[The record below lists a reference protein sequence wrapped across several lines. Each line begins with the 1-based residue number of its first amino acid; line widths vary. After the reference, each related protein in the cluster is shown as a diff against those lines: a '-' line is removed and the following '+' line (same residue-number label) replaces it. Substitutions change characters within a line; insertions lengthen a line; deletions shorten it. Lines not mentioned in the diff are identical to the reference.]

1 MMISQEDSQFQEIP
15 ESQLFD
21 RLSSLDNSQEAFV
34 LGNKKKN
41 EDLESK
47 VFENC
52 LFVVFDLS
60 REQLGTV
67 LILKSF
73 DDDNVP
79 LHFRLTLRGMWT
91 KTPIDHGDLV
101 RVIGRFTK
109 QNQYTLVLDDQV
121 DTEEEDC

>member
-1 MMISQEDSQFQEIP
+1 M
-15 ESQLFD
+15 
-21 RLSSLDNSQEAFV
+21 
-34 LGNKKKN
+34 
-41 EDLESK
+41 
-47 VFENC
+47 FENC

-79 LHFRLTLRGMWT
+79 LHFRLTLRGMWV

-109 QNQYTLVLDDQV
+109 TNQYTLVLDDQV
-121 DTEEEDC
+121 DNDEEECSD

>member
-1 MMISQEDSQFQEIP
+1 MLEIP

-21 RLSSLDNSQEAFV
+21 KLSSVENSQEALTGV
-34 LGNKKKN
+34 GTKKRN
-41 EDLESK
+41 EDLDMK
-47 VFENC
+47 FFENC
-52 LFVVFDLS
+52 LFIVFDLS

-79 LHFRLTLRGMWT
+79 LHFRLTLRGMWV
-91 KTPIDHGDLV
+91 KTPVDHGDLV

-109 QNQYTLVLDDQV
+109 AN
-121 DTEEEDC
+121 

>member
-1 MMISQEDSQFQEIP
+1 MVDSDFEPIP

-21 RLSSLDNSQEAFV
+21 NLSSEYENSQEA
-34 LGNKKKN
+34 LIGRAIGKKKG
-41 EDLESK
+41 EDLDTK
-47 VFENC
+47 YFENC

-67 LILKSF
+67 VILKSF

-79 LHFRLTLRGMWT
+79 LHFRLTLRGMWIR
-91 KTPIDHGDLV
+91 TPIDHGDLV

-109 QNQYTLVLDDQV
+109 
-121 DTEEEDC
+121 